1 MRSDVKILFNDMD
14 AVEAGF
20 AFWAMCV
27 DTHALHAKVSRCQKF
42 SFVAAVKTVLAKTL
56 GQPYL

>member
-1 MRSDVKILFNDMD
+1 MD

-42 SFVAAVKTVLAKTL
+42 SFAAAVKTVLAKTL